1 MAIGSI
7 DLGIGT
13 LNEIFTIKNIALF
26 GIVFIGAFIT
36 IQIVNWIMSYIQRR
50 RNEKKEK

>member
-1 MAIGSI
+1 MTIGSI

-26 GIVFIGAFIT
+26 GVGFVGAFIT
-36 IQIVNWIMSYIQRR
+36 IQIVNWIMGWR

>member
-1 MAIGSI
+1 MTIGSI

-26 GIVFIGAFIT
+26 GVGFVGAFIT
-36 IQIVNWIMSYIQRR
+36 IQIVNWIMGWIQRR